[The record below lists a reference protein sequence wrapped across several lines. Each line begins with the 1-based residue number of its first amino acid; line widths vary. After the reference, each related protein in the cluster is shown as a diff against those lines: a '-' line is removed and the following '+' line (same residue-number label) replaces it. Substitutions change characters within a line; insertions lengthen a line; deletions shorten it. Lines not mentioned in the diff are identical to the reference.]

1 MLFSSLEFLYL
12 FLPVSL
18 ILYFAVP
25 WRAKNP
31 LLLALSLL
39 FYAGGEPVFVLLMMF
54 TIAVDYALGLAIG
67 RRVTS
72 GTEAEKKKAGRL
84 LLLGLV
90 YNLGVLALF
99 KYTSPLFSTLAPIFG
114 KTASAMPQIPLPIGI
129 SFYTFQALSYLID
142 VFRSRVRA
150 QKSLV
155 AFGMY
160 ISLFP
165 QLIAGPIVRYSDID
179 RALTSRT
186 HSVQQTAGGLRL
198 FCLGLAKK
206 VLFAN
211 PAGELWQ
218 TFCREDDAGATV
230 LGAWLGLCLF
240 ALQIYFDFSG
250 YSDMAVGL
258 GRVFGFDFPQNFRYP
273 YITRSVSDFWR
284 RWHITLS
291 SWFREYVYIPL
302 GGNRCGRLRCY
313 RNLLIT
319 WLLTGIWHGATLNFA
334 LWGLWF
340 FFWIAME
347 KAFLSRVLD
356 RVPGIFRHGYAL
368 AVILFGWLIFAAD
381 GTTLTVEG
389 AFRYAGHLFGAGGIP
404 LTSGTVGYEFLR
416 NLLLLVA
423 MPLGATPL
431 PAALF
436 RRFSHRLPRAGQATA
451 NLLSV
456 ASLLICT
463 AYLVNSGY
471 NPFLY
476 FRF

>member
-1 MLFSSLEFLYL
+1 M
-12 FLPVSL
+12 
-18 ILYFAVP
+18 
-25 WRAKNP
+25 
-31 LLLALSLL
+31 
-39 FYAGGEPVFVLLMMF
+39 
-54 TIAVDYALGLAIG
+54 
-67 RRVTS
+67 
-72 GTEAEKKKAGRL
+72 
-84 LLLGLV
+84 
-90 YNLGVLALF
+90 
-99 KYTSPLFSTLAPIFG
+99 
-114 KTASAMPQIPLPIGI
+114 
-129 SFYTFQALSYLID
+129 
-142 VFRSRVRA
+142 
-150 QKSLV
+150 
-155 AFGMY
+155 
-160 ISLFP
+160 
-165 QLIAGPIVRYSDID
+165 
-179 RALTSRT
+179 
-186 HSVQQTAGGLRL
+186 
-198 FCLGLAKK
+198 
-206 VLFAN
+206 
-211 PAGELWQ
+211 
-218 TFCREDDAGATV
+218 
-230 LGAWLGLCLF
+230 
-240 ALQIYFDFSG
+240 
-250 YSDMAVGL
+250 
-258 GRVFGFDFPQNFRYP
+258 
-273 YITRSVSDFWR
+273 SDFWR

-381 GTTLTVEG
+381 GTTLTVAG

-423 MPLGATPL
+423 MTLGATPL

-436 RRFSHRLPRAGQATA
+436 RHFSHRLPRAGQATA

>member
-155 AFGMY
+155 AFGVY

-165 QLIAGPIVRYSDID
+165 QLIAGPIVRYSYQPYPFGTAD
-179 RALTSRT
+179 RR
-186 HSVQQTAGGLRL
+186 RL
-198 FCLGLAKK
+198 A
-206 VLFAN
+206 
-211 PAGELWQ
+211 
-218 TFCREDDAGATV
+218 
-230 LGAWLGLCLF
+230 
-240 ALQIYFDFSG
+240 
-250 YSDMAVGL
+250 
-258 GRVFGFDFPQNFRYP
+258 
-273 YITRSVSDFWR
+273 
-284 RWHITLS
+284 
-291 SWFREYVYIPL
+291 
-302 GGNRCGRLRCY
+302 
-313 RNLLIT
+313 
-319 WLLTGIWHGATLNFA
+319 
-334 LWGLWF
+334 
-340 FFWIAME
+340 
-347 KAFLSRVLD
+347 AFLSRACQK
-356 RVPGIFRHGYAL
+356 G
-368 AVILFGWLIFAAD
+368 AVCQSCW
-381 GTTLTVEG
+381 
-389 AFRYAGHLFGAGGIP
+389 
-404 LTSGTVGYEFLR
+404 
-416 NLLLLVA
+416 
-423 MPLGATPL
+423 
-431 PAALF
+431 
-436 RRFSHRLPRAGQATA
+436 
-451 NLLSV
+451 
-456 ASLLICT
+456 
-463 AYLVNSGY
+463 
-471 NPFLY
+471 
-476 FRF
+476 